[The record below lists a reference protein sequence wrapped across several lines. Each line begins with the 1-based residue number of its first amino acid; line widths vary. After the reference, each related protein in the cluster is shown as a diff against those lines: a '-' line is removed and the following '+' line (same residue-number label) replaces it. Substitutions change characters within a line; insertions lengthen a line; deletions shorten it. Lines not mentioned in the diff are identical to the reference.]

1 MREWMTR
8 RTLSIVAAF
17 VLIDGFAAV
26 EVAIADPR
34 RRAALRAGEK
44 RMDRIE
50 REIADANAALAAA
63 EAQLEEQAVRLED
76 AGLAALRA
84 TSSGLPG
91 FLSSLVVNGWV
102 TASYSYGLND
112 PSDAAAGGLGDT
124 LVGASRRAG
133 SSFGV
138 SYMHPDHNSFA
149 LDEVWFE
156 LSRPIDDGHRAG
168 FHVDLFY
175 GKGAALIFGPN
186 DRAARDDSAFHLFQ
200 AYAQWLAPIGDP
212 GVTVKAGRFYTLLGI
227 EGVQTLWIYNWNIS
241 RGNVWALFEPTN
253 HTGVYLQTPIGDTGF
268 DVAIAGVNGFAA
280 DSPDRNDAK
289 SVTGHV
295 GWTNGPVTLALNG
308 IWGAEQT
315 GRDGGSTSVLNAL
328 AVWMPSERFGVWLD
342 ADWARRDGAG
352 DPDAVGVAVAARY
365 GITDRTSVAVRGEWA
380 GDDGGYLGF
389 LGWNDEGAF
398 APTDVDLWSL
408 TGTLEYRLT
417 DQLRLRGEVRWDRI
431 HKDDA
436 DDGEFLRDSHVLRG
450 LDDDQVTLGIELVYG
465 FNGL

>member
-1 MREWMTR
+1 MWKRPVR
-8 RTLSIVAAF
+8 RALSIVAAF
-17 VLIDGFAAV
+17 VLIDGFVAV
-26 EVAIADPR
+26 EVALADPR
-34 RRAALRAGEK
+34 KRGQLRAANQ

-63 EAQLEEQAVRLED
+63 EVRLQQQAALLED
-76 AGLAALRA
+76 AGLVASRA
-84 TSSGLPG
+84 TNSGLPG
-91 FLSSLVVNGWV
+91 LLSSLVVNGWV
-102 TASYSYGLND
+102 TASYTYGLND

-138 SYMHPDHNSFA
+138 HYMHPDHNSFS

-156 LSRPIDDGHRAG
+156 LFRPIDDTNRAG

-175 GKGAALIFGPN
+175 GKGAALLFGPN
-186 DRAARDDSAFHLFQ
+186 DRDARDDSAFHLFQ
-200 AYAQWLAPIGDP
+200 AYAQYLAPIGGQD
-212 GVTVKAGRFYTLLGI
+212 VTVKVGRFYTLLGI
-227 EGVQTLWIYNWNIS
+227 EGVQTLWIYNWNVT

-268 DVAIAGVNGFAA
+268 DVSIAGVNGFAA

-295 GWTNGPVTLALNG
+295 GWTNGPLTFAVNG

-315 GRDGGSTSVLNAL
+315 GQDGGSTSVLNAL
-328 AVWMPSERFGVWLD
+328 AVWMPSDRFGFWLD
-342 ADWARRDGAG
+342 ADWARRDGRD

-365 GITDRTSVAVRGEWA
+365 GITDRTAVAVRGEWA

-389 LGWNDEGAF
+389 LGWNDEGTF

-408 TGTLEYRLT
+408 TGTVEYHLT
-417 DQLRLRGEVRWDRI
+417 EHLRLRGEVRWDRI

-436 DDGEFLRDSHVLRG
+436 ADGEFLRDSHVLRG

-465 FNGL
+465 FGPL